1 MSGTKPRKTGAAV
14 ILRFCAILA
23 ILVAQGAKKIMA
35 TGVHAA
41 LIVIDQQQGILQPRL
56 GPRNNPAAEER
67 IAELLQYWRDQGW
80 PVVHVQHLS
89 RSSESVFW
97 PGQSGVEFQ
106 ERFRPLPGEWLIQKE
121 VPDAFCATGLQDRL
135 QAAGVSR
142 LVIVGVSTNNSV
154 EATARSAGNLGFVTW
169 VVEDGC
175 YTFDKADYF
184 GQLRTAQEVHAM
196 SLGNLHGEYA
206 TVLSAAEVLG
216 R

>member
-1 MSGTKPRKTGAAV
+1 MTTRV
-14 ILRFCAILA
+14 C
-23 ILVAQGAKKIMA
+23 
-35 TGVHAA
+35 AA

-67 IAELLQYWRDQGW
+67 IAELLEHWREHGW

-106 ERFRPLPGEWLIQKE
+106 ERFRPLPGEWLIQKA
-121 VPDAFCATGLQDRL
+121 VPDAFCATRLQERL
-135 QAAGVSR
+135 QAAHIND
-142 LVIVGVSTNNSV
+142 LVIVGVATHNSV
-154 EATARSAGNLGFVTW
+154 EATARTAGNLGFITRVA
-169 VVEDGC
+169 EDAC

-184 GQLRTAQEVHAM
+184 GQMRTAQEVHAM

-206 TVLSAAEVLG
+206 TVVSAAEVMG